1 MIRKPPADWN
11 RLDESTA
18 IRTVRTAAAVA
29 KGGAE
34 VARRGR
40 QAVMG
45 LVCCVVAAVWA
56 FVVIGGLV
64 GSLPELLGIGAM
76 TAVMFWLGFRA
87 IMKAL
92 AR

>member
-1 MIRKPPADWN
+1 
-11 RLDESTA
+11 
-18 IRTVRTAAAVA
+18 
-29 KGGAE
+29 
-34 VARRGR
+34 
-40 QAVMG
+40 MG